1 MDAAVFQAAAGPG
14 NYSGFRDCR
23 RAGKHIVFQAAAEP
37 GNYSG
42 ILGCPRTGKIGEYH
56 VWKKEKA
63 AFGNTAL

>member
-1 MDAAVFQAAAGPG
+1 MQQFSRLPRDPEIIAAFGIAAEPE
-14 NYSGFRDCR
+14 
-23 RAGKHIVFQAAAEP
+23 KHIVFQAAAGP